1 MRISEV
7 ARAAGCSV
15 RAVRHYHLSGAL
27 PEPERSSNGYREYGI
42 GDLTDL
48 LRVRTL
54 VEAGIPLTEI
64 TSGGQLYPRALVRI
78 DARLAELTRQ
88 RRRLL
93 ALQAGTLGLP
103 ADIRKNIEELA
114 GDAGVARLE
123 TDSLELMGLTGVATE
138 QTWRQL
144 RDNLA
149 DPARRRVIRQGYAI
163 WHLLGQL
170 RADDPAAV
178 ELIQDLARFMNRGL
192 MAGVLATLQP
202 GDLPLTTADIPTTGA
217 QSRALSTLAES
228 ELEP

>member
-27 PEPERSSNGYREYGI
+27 AEPERSSNGYREYGI
-42 GDLTDL
+42 GDLAAL

-64 TSGGQLYPRALVRI
+64 TSGARLYPRALARI

-103 ADIRKNIEELA
+103 ADIRQGIEELA

-138 QTWRQL
+138 QTWKQL

-149 DPARRRVIRQGYAI
+149 DPARRRMIRQGYAT
-163 WHLLGQL
+163 WHRLGRL
-170 RADDPAAV
+170 RADDAAAT
-178 ELIQDLARFMNRGL
+178 ELIGNLAGFMEQGL
-192 MAGVLATLQP
+192 MTGVFATLQP
-202 GDLPLTTADIPTTGA
+202 GNLPLTTADIPTTGA
-217 QSRALSTLAES
+217 QSRALSTLAGPERES
-228 ELEP
+228 

>member
-42 GDLTDL
+42 GDLAAL

-64 TSGGQLYPRALVRI
+64 TSGAQLYPRALARI
-78 DARLAELTRQ
+78 DARLSELTRQ
-88 RRRLL
+88 RHRLL

-103 ADIRKNIEELA
+103 ADIREDIEALA
-114 GDAGVARLE
+114 GDAEVARLE

-138 QTWRQL
+138 QTWEQL
-144 RDNLA
+144 RGNLS
-149 DPARRRVIRQGYAI
+149 DPDRRGAIRQGYAT
-163 WHLLGQL
+163 WHHLGQL
-170 RADDPAAV
+170 RTDDPAAT
-178 ELIQDLARFMNRGL
+178 ELIEELARSLHRGL
-192 MAGVLATLQP
+192 MAGVLATLRP
-202 GDLPLTTADIPTTGA
+202 GELPLTTADIPTTGA
-217 QSRALSTLAES
+217 QSRALTTLVERG
-228 ELEP
+228 LET

>member
-27 PEPERSSNGYREYGI
+27 PEPERRPNGYREYGI
-42 GDLTDL
+42 GDLAAL

-54 VEAGIPLTEI
+54 VEAGISLTEI
-64 TSGGQLYPRALVRI
+64 TSGAQLYPRALARI

-103 ADIRKNIEELA
+103 TDLREGIEALA
-114 GDAGVARLE
+114 GDAEVARLE
-123 TDSLELMGLTGVATE
+123 TDSLELMGLTGVATDR
-138 QTWRQL
+138 TWEQL
-144 RDNLA
+144 RCNLA
-149 DPARRRVIRQGYAI
+149 DPARCRVARQGYAT
-163 WHLLGQL
+163 WLRLGQL
-170 RADDPAAV
+170 HADDPAAV
-178 ELIQDLARFMNRGL
+178 ELIQDLAQFLHQGL
-192 MAGVLATLQP
+192 MAGVAATLLP

-217 QSRALSTLAES
+217 QSRALAKLVEAEPGS
-228 ELEP
+228 